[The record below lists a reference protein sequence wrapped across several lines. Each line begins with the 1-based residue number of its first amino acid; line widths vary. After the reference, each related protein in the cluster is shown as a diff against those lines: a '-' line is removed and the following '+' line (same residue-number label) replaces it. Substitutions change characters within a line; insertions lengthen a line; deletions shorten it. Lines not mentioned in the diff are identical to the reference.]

1 MRFAIPIQER
11 IMRRVPNATF
21 VNSRKRARESV
32 VSWSDGSN
40 AVHTYGSLCLSKG
53 EGRVRIYSPQLAT
66 CKAPIRR
73 ARLWIAWINR
83 NWRSSVDALP
93 ASRRLAHCRN
103 LVETLT
109 LVLSRCERERRA
121 TRDERKDP
129 QRGCTRPPRPACG
142 ERIEVRVIL
151 LSKIA
156 LVTKIILRESRSFVA
171 KEGNRH

>member
-1 MRFAIPIQER
+1 MAIKCEVR
-11 IMRRVPNATF
+11 DSH
-21 VNSRKRARESV
+21 SRTNHAPRPKRNVRQLAKARSESV
-32 VSWSDGSN
+32 VSCSDGWDE
-40 AVHTYGSLCLSKG
+40 VHTYGSPTG
-53 EGRVRIYSPQLAT
+53 D
-66 CKAPIRR
+66 CKVPFQR

-83 NWRSSVDALP
+83 HWRSSVDALP

-142 ERIEVRVIL
+142 ERIEVRGYNAAFQ
-151 LSKIA
+151 K
-156 LVTKIILRESRSFVA
+156 
-171 KEGNRH
+171 